1 MDSTRLSLARV
12 LELGVRLSWREAA
25 AIVYE
30 AMARTGPTKG
40 ERPSHVASAD
50 CELTRGGEVVLLDE
64 AARARPETVLRLLED
79 LLPACDSPG
88 GLGAAFEAGRA
99 IAFLEDLS
107 LQVTAKRRRV
117 EIAAVALRAIGADA
131 DHRRAEVERRRA
143 APDLERAEAERRRAD
158 SDRQRAEAD
167 RQAAALGLAES
178 DDLADALA
186 DFYEPVDIPA
196 DLPLDSDAERSPC
209 LARCRGPGG

>member
-1 MDSTRLSLARV
+1 MDSTRISLARV

-40 ERPSHVASAD
+40 ERPSNVATAA
-50 CELTRGGEVVLLDE
+50 CELSRGGDVVLLDE

-79 LLPACDSPG
+79 LLPACESQG
-88 GLGAAFEAGRA
+88 GLGAAFESGRA

-117 EIAAVALRAIGADA
+117 EESPPSPCAQSAPRPITSGRRPSAAERTPSAC
-131 DHRRAEVERRRA
+131 RRRRS
-143 APDLERAEAERRRAD
+143 PAERRPNANRRRPI
-158 SDRQRAEAD
+158 SEA
-167 RQAAALGLAES
+167 RTPTAIGRR
-178 DDLADALA
+178 
-186 DFYEPVDIPA
+186 PNGKRP
-196 DLPLDSDAERSPC
+196 P
-209 LARCRGPGG
+209 